1 MYQFIESKLNTKSI
15 IILDG
20 ATGTEIQ
27 RNGVPMDSKTW
38 CAQANKTHPEAVKL
52 VHETYIDAGSIVI
65 TANTYATSPLLF
77 NSLGL
82 DNEFLELDRL
92 AVAIAKEATA
102 GRQIAIA
109 GSISTMKPVIA
120 ESDRYVISKEWTESE
135 VTKLFQLKANNLK
148 NCGVDFLMLEV
159 LRDCDYA
166 IWATKAAIETG
177 LPIWVGISVDKT
189 NDNKLIGHLRPDCL
203 LEDIVIKIAELKPS
217 VISVMHTLPN
227 VTDEALQIVRKYWNG
242 PIGVY
247 PESGYFAMPN
257 WVFQDII
264 SPEELVKKSIE
275 WKKQSDVTVFGGCCG
290 IGPDHIKELKNALL

>member
-1 MYQFIESKLNTKSI
+1 MYQFIESKLNAKSI

-27 RNGVPMDSKTW
+27 RKGVPMDNETW
-38 CAQANKTHPEAVKL
+38 CAQANKTHPDVVKS
-52 VHETYIDAGSIVI
+52 VHESYINAGSIVI

-92 AVAIAKEATA
+92 AVEIAKDAVA

-109 GSISTMKPVIA
+109 
-120 ESDRYVISKEWTESE
+120 E
-135 VTKLFQLKANNLK
+135 L
-148 NCGVDFLMLEV
+148 

-166 IWATKAAIETG
+166 IWASKAAIETN
-177 LPIWVGISVDKT
+177 LPVWIGISAEKIK
-189 NDNKLIGHLRPDCL
+189 DNKLVGYSHPDCL
-203 LEDIVIKIAELKPS
+203 FEDIVIKIVELKPA
-217 VISVMHTLPN
+217 VINVMHTSPHI
-227 VTDEALQIVRKYWNG
+227 TDEALKIVRKYWNG
-242 PIGVY
+242 PVGTY
-247 PESGYFAMPN
+247 PESGSFIMPN
-257 WVFQDII
+257 WVFQDVI

-275 WKKQSDVTVFGGCCG
+275 WKEQSDVTLFGGCCG